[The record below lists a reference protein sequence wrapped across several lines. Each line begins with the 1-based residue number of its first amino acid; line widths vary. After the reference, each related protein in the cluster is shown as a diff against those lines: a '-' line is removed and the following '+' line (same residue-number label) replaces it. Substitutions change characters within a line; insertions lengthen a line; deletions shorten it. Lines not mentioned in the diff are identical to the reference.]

1 MTYNKGVTISHIK
14 IIASILFLVS
24 VFYVSQ
30 ISFAENEIMLQES
43 DITITTVP
51 ENPQPY
57 DDVTINLSSY
67 ATDLNKAMIQW
78 QNGSSIVL
86 SGYGKASYSFKAS
99 GPNTIS
105 LIDVTITIPGSI
117 NKVTKRIAINP
128 SEVELIWEG
137 VDSYTPPFYRGKSF
151 PSPEGRIKVVAVP
164 NTNIIKQGKGAI
176 TYTWKSDNNTVQSAS
191 GYNKDSYVF
200 QNSELNDS
208 ENISVTAESV
218 NGAYSATNSVE
229 IPITAPKI
237 IFYAKSPTEGVLYNN
252 ALGGETSFI
261 GDEMTIVAEPYFLAL
276 EGNEGNF
283 TYNWKINGKSIDTP
297 SKKTELTVHPTDR
310 GGYAT
315 LELSMENLN
324 TLFQKVTGQLKLDL

>member
-1 MTYNKGVTISHIK
+1 MRVTISRIK
-14 IIASILFLVS
+14 IAASILFIMG

-43 DITITTVP
+43 DITTTTIP

-86 SGYGKASYSFKAS
+86 SGYGKTSYSFKTS

-105 LIDVTITIPGSI
+105 IIDVTITIPGSI
-117 NKVTKRIAINP
+117 DKVTKRIAINP

-176 TYTWKSDNNTVQSAS
+176 TYTWKSGNNTVQSAS

-200 QNSELNDS
+200 QNSELNDV
-208 ENISVTAESV
+208 ERVSVTAESV
-218 NGAYSATNSVE
+218 NGVYNATNSIE

-237 IFYAKSPTEGVLYNN
+237 IFYEKSPTQGILYNA
-252 ALGGETSFI
+252 ALGKETSFN
-261 GDEMTIVAEPYFLAL
+261 GEEMTIVAEPYFLAL
-276 EGNEGNF
+276 KGNEDSF
-283 TYNWKINGKSIDTP
+283 SYNWKINGKIIDTP
-297 SKKTELTVHPTDR
+297 SRKTELTIRPTDR

-315 LELSMENLN
+315 LELSMENLS
-324 TLFQKVTGQLKLDL
+324 TLFQKVIGQLKLDL